1 MQTEF
6 GPEPDFTVP
15 AQRPQRL
22 SDRVYESM
30 LALIVSGDLPE
41 NSRLPTERELS
52 QRYSVSRVIIREAL
66 SRLRDDGLVE
76 SRQGSGTYVRKRSAQ
91 TPVSLQP
98 ISSIE
103 DVQRCFEWRAALEG
117 YSAYHAAQR
126 RDDES
131 IAELAIALKALL
143 DELEARRV
151 AMEADFAFH
160 LAVAKASKN
169 RFFVSALLSVRTHMQ
184 FGMNLSLNLTLSRP
198 ISMAHK
204 VRNEHQA
211 VFDYIVAGDAEN
223 ARRAMQYH
231 LEGARRRMF
240 EGI

>member
-1 MQTEF
+1 MQAEF
-6 GPEPDFTVP
+6 RLEPDFPVP

-52 QRYSVSRVIIREAL
+52 QRYSVSRVIVREAL
-66 SRLRDDGLVE
+66 ARLRDDGLVE

-91 TPVSLQP
+91 AVLSLTP

-117 YSAYHAAQR
+117 YSAYHAALR
-126 RDDES
+126 RDDEAIS
-131 IAELAIALKALL
+131 ELAATLKALL
-143 DELEARRV
+143 EELEARRV
-151 AMEADFAFH
+151 AVEADFAFH

-198 ISMAHK
+198 VSVARK
-204 VRNEHQA
+204 VQNEHQA
-211 VFDYIVAGDAEN
+211 IFDLIVAGDAEN
-223 ARRAMQYH
+223 ARRAMQDH
-231 LEGARRRMF
+231 LQDSRRRMF
-240 EGI
+240 EGV